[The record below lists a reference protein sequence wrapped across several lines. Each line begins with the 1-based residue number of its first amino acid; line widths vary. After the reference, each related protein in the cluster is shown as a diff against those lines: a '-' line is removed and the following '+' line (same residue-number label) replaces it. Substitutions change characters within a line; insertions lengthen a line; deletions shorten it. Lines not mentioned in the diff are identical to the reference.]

1 MDIIRHIAS
10 DNIGVYHI
18 PSAPNESDSAIRL
31 MLCSTSP
38 RPIDMAVACLGL
50 SSAVMNPPIST
61 LKPRIMYEKLY
72 VLKALTLYAIRL
84 SSTSFKNMPT
94 TWLEN
99 MYSPT
104 NTIAAMAVT
113 VCTPYFSSVLHFSR
127 LPSP

>member
-18 PSAPNESDSAIRL
+18 PSAPKESDSAIRL

-38 RPIDMAVACLGL
+38 RPIDMAVACLGR

-72 VLKALTLYAIRL
+72 EWLQNNKDSMEEIHKF
-84 SSTSFKNMPT
+84 ST
-94 TWLEN
+94 WQ
-99 MYSPT
+99 
-104 NTIAAMAVT
+104 
-113 VCTPYFSSVLHFSR
+113 
-127 LPSP
+127 